1 MSLSKAGL
9 RGGDMSTEKGGD
21 FPQAEIGIL
30 GGTGLYEIDGIE
42 NLEEKALNTPFG
54 APSDPF
60 VIGELEGKRV
70 AFLSRHGRGH
80 RILPSEINYRAN
92 IYGFKML
99 GVERIISVNSVGSL
113 KEDIKP
119 RDIVFAAQFFDRTR
133 RKNTFFGGGIAVH
146 IGFAHPVCPELSSVL
161 FATGKS
167 LGVSVHPNGTYICI
181 EGPAFSTKAES
192 RIYRSW
198 DCDVIGMT
206 GATEARL
213 CREAEICYATMSL
226 VTDYDVWH
234 EEEQSVSVEL
244 ILENMR
250 HNIHNAKDILR
261 KAFTGLPGERGGAC
275 ECSRA
280 IRDCVVTSSELI
292 PQEIKQ
298 KLHHILGKYIS

>member
-1 MSLSKAGL
+1 MAGN
-9 RGGDMSTEKGGD
+9 RDD
-21 FPQAEIGIL
+21 VPCVEIGIL

-42 NLEEKALNTPFG
+42 NLEERTLDTPFG
-54 APSDPF
+54 APSDSF
-60 VIGELEGKRV
+60 MIGDLEGRRV

-119 RDIVFAAQFFDRTR
+119 RDIVFSAQFFDRTR
-133 RKNTFFGGGIAVH
+133 RKNTFFGDGIAVH
-146 IGFAHPVCPELSSVL
+146 IGFAHPVCPELSQLL

-167 LGVSVHPNGTYICI
+167 LGLSVHPNGTYICI

-198 DCDVIGMT
+198 NCDVIGMT

-234 EEEQSVSVEL
+234 EEEASVSVEL

-261 KAFTGLPGERGGAC
+261 QALANLPVDRGGAC
-275 ECSRA
+275 ECSRS
-280 IRDCVVTSSELI
+280 IRDCIVTSSELI
-292 PQEIKQ
+292 PQDIKQ
-298 KLHHILGKYIS
+298 KLRHIIGKYIP